1 MPTVPTTFVPQ
12 VGMTESRQVP
22 AQAFPVQPMENYAAR
37 QEVEFGQRS
46 TEMGNVMFRTATAL
60 QDARNDAYARQAES
74 TFLTEA
80 DELVR
85 GKNGYSRTLGQQA
98 DLSYEQTNDA
108 LSMAAQKAMSMTEN
122 DTQRAMLGPALSR
135 SFMGYKGAINDHRQR
150 EVVKWSINEA
160 QARAGQYVQ
169 KTINATSAMDQVDKD
184 GNPVGEFHE
193 NMGIALHD
201 ITKAGWA
208 MGYATDSAQMKDLQ
222 QAVRTQVT
230 EGVTNRLMLE
240 SKYQKALDYIK
251 VQTEAG
257 NLEEK
262 TAERLLSS
270 VTANRKAQ
278 LVEDYTT
285 SIRTTG
291 YPMSTVDGYGSPIEN
306 GRIDSTSGQ
315 GENRGDR
322 GVEITTDPSTPLKAP
337 NDATVTKVKENDDGT
352 YALTMTTSNGTALTF
367 DNLPSKDLPPVKSVL
382 TKGQAFGLVGTS
394 GVVRYTARSG
404 NGVNLNPMDLNA
416 VGEQG
421 EEKRTKAVSLR
432 DQIDRADLIPDVAVR
447 REVQNQLRSRF
458 AQDEALKNKEYA
470 DNFNGV
476 INILSTPGMKQSDVP
491 KEMWGALEEKDR
503 QALISDGLKN
513 NSLDAEEAIIR
524 QPELLTETWL
534 MENRDK
540 LTRETYLKF
549 LKQLQNPATIVKSQ
563 IDADQ
568 LNVLLMKRKLGSL
581 VNPSSDADKE
591 RSILYR
597 NEFKKAAENFEA
609 FYKRPPTRPEMD
621 EVLDSVILSKAKVEK
636 SFLGFDALAADP
648 EMAIFEMTTAEF
660 FKAYRDVN
668 GQRVP
673 LITGEER
680 GTIRSLLLKQ
690 GLPAEDEDVMEVFKE
705 MKRAEASKKAA
716 EKKAR
721 TQ

>member
-1 MPTVPTTFVPQ
+1 MPTVPTSFVPQ
-12 VGMTESRQVP
+12 VGMTEGRQVP
-22 AQAFPVQPMENYAAR
+22 AQAFPVQPVENFAAR
-37 QEVEFGQRS
+37 QQIEFGQRS
-46 TEMGNVMFRTATAL
+46 TEMGNVLFRTATAL
-60 QDARNDAYARQAES
+60 QDARDDAYARKAELS
-74 TFLTEA
+74 FLTDA
-80 DELVR
+80 DKIVR
-85 GKNGYSRTLGQQA
+85 GKNGYTRTFGEQA
-98 DLSYEQTNDA
+98 DTSYESTTEA
-108 LSMAAQKAMSMTEN
+108 LSQAAQKSMGMVEN
-122 DTQRAMLGPALSR
+122 ATQRAMLEPALAR
-135 SFMGYKGAINDHRQR
+135 SFMNFTNNVNDHRQR
-150 EVVKWSINEA
+150 EVTKWSINESQAKSGRYA
-160 QARAGQYVQ
+160 QL
-169 KTINATSAMDQVDKD
+169 TINAVKSMDQVDKD

-193 NMGIALHD
+193 NLGVSLQEM
-201 ITKAGWA
+201 TKAGWA
-208 MGYATDSAQMKDLQ
+208 MGFSTNSEQMKELHT
-222 QAVRTQVT
+222 AVTTQVT
-230 EGVTNRLMLE
+230 EGVVNRLMLDN
-240 SKYQKALDYIK
+240 KYQKALDYVK
-251 VQTEAG
+251 AQTEAG
-257 NLEEK
+257 NLKEDS
-262 TAERLLSS
+262 AERLLSS

-285 SIRTTG
+285 TIRTTG
-291 YPMSTVDGYGSPIEN
+291 YPMSTVDGYGLPVDN
-306 GRIDSTSGQ
+306 GRIDPTSGQ
-315 GENRGDR
+315 GGNRGDR

-352 YALTMTTSNGTALTF
+352 YALTMTTPNGTALTF

-421 EEKRTKAVSLR
+421 DEKRTKAVSLR
-432 DQIDRADLIPDVAVR
+432 DQIDRAELIPDVAMR

-513 NSLDAEEAIIR
+513 NSLDAEESIIR

-540 LTRETYLKF
+540 LTRETYIKF

-609 FYKRPPTRPEMD
+609 FYKRPPNREEMD
-621 EVLDSVILSKAKVEK
+621 GVLDSVILNKAKVET
-636 SFLGFDALAADP
+636 SFLGVDAWATDP
-648 EMAIFEMTTAEF
+648 EMAIFEMTPADF
-660 FKAYRDVN
+660 FKAYREID
-668 GQRVP
+668 GRRVP
-673 LITGEER
+673 LITIQER
-680 GTIRSLLLKQ
+680 SDIRGQLRNQ
-690 GLPAEDEDVMEVFKE
+690 GLPSADEDVIEVFKE
-705 MKRAEASKKAA
+705 MKRAEAA
-716 EKKAR
+716 KKAR
-721 TQ
+721 TK